1 MHNLI
6 LGLPLSQKYLS
17 REFRQLST
25 YFSNKFYFETYPNI
39 NDGSTVCHDEIILCL
54 TPQNVHKTTFE
65 KDKNFK
71 DEWQLES
78 GGLSEAS
85 SALCTVFWK
94 YWNGP
99 FAACSPLT
107 LAMVPTTCQI

>member
-6 LGLPLSQKYLS
+6 LGLPLSQMYLS
-17 REFRQLST
+17 REFDNCLPTFQT
-25 YFSNKFYFETYPNI
+25 NFIFETYPNI

-65 KDKNFK
+65 KGKNFK

-78 GGLSEAS
+78 GLSEAS
-85 SALCTVFWK
+85 RALCTVFWQ